1 MAEMAENKP
10 EMVRKIREME
20 VGAVISKIEGNN
32 NQTNSNK
39 EGGHLIKI
47 LPLRVIY

>member
-32 NQTNSNK
+32 NQTNK
-39 EGGHLIKI
+39 EEGRLIKI

>member
-1 MAEMAENKP
+1 MAEMAEHKP
-10 EMVRKIREME
+10 ETVRKNQEMD
-20 VGAVISKIEGNN
+20 VVAVISKIEGNN

-39 EGGHLIKI
+39 EGGRLIKI

>member
-1 MAEMAENKP
+1 MAENKP

-20 VGAVISKIEGNN
+20 VVAVISKIEGNN
-32 NQTNSNK
+32 NQTNK
-39 EGGHLIKI
+39 EEGRLIKI

>member
-1 MAEMAENKP
+1 MAEMAEHKP
-10 EMVRKIREME
+10 ETVRKNREMD
-20 VGAVISKIEGNN
+20 VVAVISKIEGN

-39 EGGHLIKI
+39 EGGRLIKI

>member
-10 EMVRKIREME
+10 EMVRKIREMD
-20 VGAVISKIEGNN
+20 AVISKIEGNN
-32 NQTNSNK
+32 NQTNK
-39 EGGHLIKI
+39 EEGRLIKI